1 MKIVKS
7 LEESEL
13 LIKWISETIKN
24 QEKEQKVELLPI
36 ILRILAS
43 SLWVSA
49 LTGRGVERA
58 YEEVIRA
65 DQHF

>member
-58 YEEVIRA
+58 YEGVIRA

>member
-24 QEKEQKVELLPI
+24 QEKEQKVGLLPI

>member
-24 QEKEQKVELLPI
+24 QEKEQKVGLLPI

-58 YEEVIRA
+58 YEGVIRA